1 MKPTLNLLSE
11 IFPTL
16 LKRIEPLKFSLS
28 VAMAVCVL
36 TCSACSDAP
45 APSRFFGDLS
55 KSNSEDSSEESSENK
70 SEDGSGSDS
79 STSSFQSVNKTTSL
93 VLPKDHGSHPDYQ
106 LEWWYLTFVLG
117 DDENNEYGLQFT
129 LFRFATAKETQ
140 DTSSWS
146 TPQQWMGHASLHS
159 KDEHFFEERLAA
171 GGVGN
176 AFVKPAPFG
185 AVIDDWSWQSKSDS
199 PFPATLQ
206 FSINNDVDIALSLTA
221 KGPFVKQGDKGYS
234 KKTEDARLRSY
245 YYSQPF
251 IDASGTLNINDTM
264 LNVIGLGWYD
274 HEWTSHL
281 ANSNAM
287 GWDWFSLHLDDGSKL
302 MAFRMH
308 ATGTGTGTGTKN
320 RGSEIYTT
328 ASYITASGDK
338 ETLALNEISI
348 MPIDNEKIATLNT
361 ERDVPTTWQI
371 TIPSKD
377 VDITVSP
384 FKSGQWNSSVFAYYE
399 GRVNVTGTHKGA
411 GFMELTG
418 Y

>member
-16 LKRIEPLKFSLS
+16 LKKIEPLKFSLS

-55 KSNSEDSSEESSENK
+55 KSNSEDSSKNK
-70 SEDGSGSDS
+70 SENGSSSDS
-79 STSSFQSVNKTTSL
+79 STGSFQSVNKTTPL

-221 KGPFVKQGDKGYS
+221 NGPFVKQGDKGYS

-251 IDASGTLNINDTM
+251 IDASGTLNINDTTF
-264 LNVIGLGWYD
+264 NVKGLGWYD

-308 ATGTGTGTGTKN
+308 ATGAGTKGTKN

-348 MPIDNEKIATLNT
+348 VPLDNEQITTLNT

>member
-55 KSNSEDSSEESSENK
+55 KSNSEDSAENGSS
-70 SEDGSGSDS
+70 SDS
-79 STSSFQSVNKTTSL
+79 STGSFQSVNKTTPL

-140 DTSSWS
+140 IASSWS
-146 TPQQWMGHASLHS
+146 TPQQWMGHASLHA

-176 AFVKPAPFG
+176 AFVKPAPFN

-206 FSINNDVDIALSLTA
+206 FSINNNVDIALSLTA

-251 IDASGTLNINDTM
+251 IDASGTLDINNTTF
-264 LNVIGLGWYD
+264 NVKGLGWYD

-308 ATGTGTGTGTKN
+308 ATGAGTKGTKN

-348 MPIDNEKIATLNT
+348 MPLDNEQITTLNT

-384 FKSGQWNSSVFAYYE
+384 FKSGQWNSSVFEYYE

>member
-55 KSNSEDSSEESSENK
+55 KSNSEDSSEDSAEN
-70 SEDGSGSDS
+70 GSGSDS
-79 STSSFQSVNKTTSL
+79 STGSFQSVNKTTPL

-221 KGPFVKQGDKGYS
+221 NGPFVKQGDKGYS
-234 KKTEDARLRSY
+234 KKLKT
-245 YYSQPF
+245 
-251 IDASGTLNINDTM
+251 
-264 LNVIGLGWYD
+264 
-274 HEWTSHL
+274 H
-281 ANSNAM
+281 
-287 GWDWFSLHLDDGSKL
+287 
-302 MAFRMH
+302 AF
-308 ATGTGTGTGTKN
+308 APT
-320 RGSEIYTT
+320 
-328 ASYITASGDK
+328 ITASH
-338 ETLALNEISI
+338 L
-348 MPIDNEKIATLNT
+348 
-361 ERDVPTTWQI
+361 
-371 TIPSKD
+371 
-377 VDITVSP
+377 
-384 FKSGQWNSSVFAYYE
+384 
-399 GRVNVTGTHKGA
+399 
-411 GFMELTG
+411 
-418 Y
+418 

>member
-16 LKRIEPLKFSLS
+16 LKRVVPLKFSLS
-28 VAMAVCVL
+28 VAMVVCVL

-55 KSNSEDSSEESSENK
+55 KSNSEDSSKNK
-70 SEDGSGSDS
+70 SEDGSVSDS
-79 STSSFQSVNKTTSL
+79 STSSFQSVNITTPL
-93 VLPKDHGSHPDYQ
+93 VLPQDHGSHPDYQ
-106 LEWWYLTFVLG
+106 LEWWYLTFVLE
-117 DDENNEYGLQFT
+117 DDDKNEFGLQFT

-146 TPQQWMGHASLHS
+146 TPQQWMGHASLHA

-176 AFVKPAPFG
+176 AFVKPAPFN

-199 PFPATLQ
+199 PFPASLQ

-251 IDASGTLNINDTM
+251 IDASGTLDINNTTF
-264 LNVIGLGWYD
+264 NVKGLGWYD

-308 ATGTGTGTGTKN
+308 ATGAGTKGTKN

-348 MPIDNEKIATLNT
+348 MPLDNEQITTLNT

>member
-55 KSNSEDSSEESSENK
+55 KSNSEDSSEDSAEN
-70 SEDGSGSDS
+70 GSGSDS
-79 STSSFQSVNKTTSL
+79 STGSFQSVNKTTPL

-106 LEWWYLTFVLG
+106 LEWWYLTFVLE

-176 AFVKPAPFG
+176 AFVKPSPFN

-221 KGPFVKQGDKGYS
+221 TGPFVKQGDKGYS

-251 IDASGTLNINDTM
+251 IDASGTLNINDTTF
-264 LNVIGLGWYD
+264 NVKGLGWYD

-308 ATGTGTGTGTKN
+308 ATGAGTKATKN

-328 ASYITASGDK
+328 ASYITASGNK
-338 ETLALNEISI
+338 ETLALNETSI
-348 MPIDNEKIATLNT
+348 VPLDNEQITTLNT

>member
-11 IFPTL
+11 VFPTL
-16 LKRIEPLKFSLS
+16 TKRIEPFKFFFQ
-28 VAMAVCVL
+28 VVMAVCVL

-45 APSRFFGDLS
+45 APSRFFGELS
-55 KSNSEDSSEESSENK
+55 KSNSEDSAENIAKDGSDDESSP
-70 SEDGSGSDS
+70 
-79 STSSFQSVNKTTSL
+79 SSFQSVNKTTPL
-93 VLPKDHGSHPDYQ
+93 VLPKDHGSHPNYQ
-106 LEWWYLTFVLG
+106 LEWWYLTFVLE
-117 DDENNEYGLQFT
+117 DDEKNEYGLQFT
-129 LFRFATAKETQ
+129 LFRFATAKEAQ
-140 DTSSWS
+140 IESSWS

-176 AFVKPAPFG
+176 AFVKSAPFN
-185 AVIDDWSWQSKSDS
+185 AVIDNWSWQSKNDS

-206 FSINNDVDIALSLTA
+206 FSINNTVDIALSLTA
-221 KGPFVKQGDKGYS
+221 NGPFVKQGDKGYS
-234 KKTEDARLRSY
+234 KKTQDARLRSY

-251 IDASGTLNINDTM
+251 INASGTININNTAFS
-264 LNVIGLGWYD
+264 VKGLGWYD

-308 ATGTGTGTGTKN
+308 ATDNGTNAGAITKN
-320 RGSEIYTT
+320 RGNEIYTT
-328 ASYITASGDK
+328 ASYITASGGK

-348 MPIDNEKIATLNT
+348 MPLDNEQITTVNT
-361 ERDVPTTWQI
+361 ERVVPTTWQI
-371 TIPSKD
+371 TIPGKGL
-377 VDITVSP
+377 DITVSP

-399 GRVNVTGTHKGA
+399 GRVDVTGTHKGA

>member
-1 MKPTLNLLSE
+1 MKPSLNLLSE
-11 IFPTL
+11 MFPTL
-16 LKRIEPLKFSLS
+16 TKRAEPLKFFLRI
-28 VAMAVCVL
+28 AMAVCVL

-55 KSNSEDSSEESSENK
+55 KSNSEDSSENK

-79 STSSFQSVNKTTSL
+79 STGSFQSVNKKTPL
-93 VLPKDHGSHPDYQ
+93 VLPKDHGSHADYQ
-106 LEWWYLTFVLG
+106 LEWWYLTFVLE
-117 DDENNEYGLQFT
+117 DDDKNEYGLQFT
-129 LFRFATAKETQ
+129 LFRFATEKETQ
-140 DTSSWS
+140 IASSWS
-146 TPQQWMGHASLHS
+146 TPQQWMGHASLHA

-176 AFVKPAPFG
+176 AFVKPAPFS

-221 KGPFVKQGDKGYS
+221 NGPFVKQGDKGYS
-234 KKTEDARLRSY
+234 KKTQDARLRSY

-251 IDASGTLNINDTM
+251 IDASGTLDINDTAF
-264 LNVIGLGWYD
+264 NVKGLGWYD

-308 ATGTGTGTGTKN
+308 ATGAGTKGTKN
-320 RGSEIYTT
+320 RGNEIYTT
-328 ASYITASGDK
+328 ASYITVSGDK

-348 MPIDNEKIATLNT
+348 VPLDNEQITTLNT
-361 ERDVPTTWQI
+361 EHDVPTTWQI
-371 TIPSKD
+371 TIPSKG

-384 FKSGQWNSSVFAYYE
+384 FKSGQWNNSVFAYYE
-399 GRVNVTGTHKGA
+399 GRVSVTGTHKGA

>member
-16 LKRIEPLKFSLS
+16 LKKIEPLKFSLS

-45 APSRFFGDLS
+45 TPSRFFGDLS
-55 KSNSEDSSEESSENK
+55 KSNSEDSSKNK
-70 SEDGSGSDS
+70 SENGSSSDS
-79 STSSFQSVNKTTSL
+79 STGSFQSVNKTTPL

-206 FSINNDVDIALSLTA
+206 FSINNDVDIALSLTPN
-221 KGPFVKQGDKGYS
+221 GPFVKQGDKGYS

-251 IDASGTLNINDTM
+251 IDASGTLDINDTM
-264 LNVIGLGWYD
+264 LNVKGLGWYD

-308 ATGTGTGTGTKN
+308 ATGAGTKGTKN

-348 MPIDNEKIATLNT
+348 VPLDNEQITTLNT

>member
-1 MKPTLNLLSE
+1 MKSIFSQLSELFFMLSKGVAPTLFKCFLQAVMVV
-11 IFPTL
+11 
-16 LKRIEPLKFSLS
+16 S
-28 VAMAVCVL
+28 VL
-36 TCSACSDAP
+36 ICSACSDSP

-55 KSNSEDSSEESSENK
+55 KSNSENS
-70 SEDGSGSDS
+70 SEDGSDNEYS
-79 STSSFQSVNKTTSL
+79 SSSFQSVNKTTPL
-93 VLPKDHGSHPDYQ
+93 MLPKDHGSHPAYQ
-106 LEWWYLTFVLG
+106 LEWWYLTFVLE
-117 DDENNEYGLQFT
+117 DNEKREYGLQFT

-140 DTSSWS
+140 VASSWS
-146 TPQQWMGHASLHS
+146 TPQQWMGHASLHA

-176 AFVKPAPFG
+176 AFVKPAPFN

-251 IDASGTLNINDTM
+251 IDASGTLDINDKTF
-264 LNVIGLGWYD
+264 NVKGLGWYD

-287 GWDWFSLHLDDGSKL
+287 GWDWFSLHLNDGSKL

-348 MPIDNEKIATLNT
+348 MPLDNEKIATLNT

>member
-28 VAMAVCVL
+28 VAMAACVL

-55 KSNSEDSSEESSENK
+55 KSNSEDSAENGSS
-70 SEDGSGSDS
+70 SDS
-79 STSSFQSVNKTTSL
+79 STGSFQSVNKTTPL

-106 LEWWYLTFVLG
+106 LEWWYLTFVLE
-117 DDENNEYGLQFT
+117 DDDKNEFGLQFT

-146 TPQQWMGHASLHS
+146 TPQQWMGHASLHA

-176 AFVKPAPFG
+176 AFVKPAPFN

-199 PFPATLQ
+199 PFPASLQ

-287 GWDWFSLHLDDGSKL
+287 GWDWFSLHLNDGSKL

-308 ATGTGTGTGTKN
+308 ATGAGTKGTKN

-348 MPIDNEKIATLNT
+348 MPLDNEQITTLNT

>member
-1 MKPTLNLLSE
+1 MKPTLNPLSE

-16 LKRIEPLKFSLS
+16 SKRAEPFKFFFQVVL
-28 VAMAVCVL
+28 AVSVL

-55 KSNSEDSSEESSENK
+55 KSNSEDSSEDSAEN
-70 SEDGSGSDS
+70 GSGSDS
-79 STSSFQSVNKTTSL
+79 STGSFQSVNKTTPL

-221 KGPFVKQGDKGYS
+221 NGPFVKQGDKGYS

-308 ATGTGTGTGTKN
+308 ATGAGTDTGTKGTKN

-328 ASYITASGDK
+328 ASYIPASGDK
-338 ETLALNEISI
+338 EILALNEISI
-348 MPIDNEKIATLNT
+348 VPLDNEQITTLNT

-371 TIPSKD
+371 TIPSKN

-399 GRVNVTGTHKGA
+399 GRVNVTGTHRGA